1 MAMKINSYAVNQAD
15 KGTVIYDEND
25 QVNSVCIVLKGR
37 VQAVSK
43 GSKVILGSGNFL
55 GVSDLLYMGRYL
67 NSYIAYDDVTFYCF
81 PIQQKDELTEI
92 FASNKDYK
100 GLMVASLTRQINEL
114 DKVYGSL
121 NFTAEKLYGFL
132 NKNYQLYQETGR
144 RYGYPITEIPAI
156 QELERYGSDSII
168 DEKKL
173 AYYKECAKISLE
185 IWKAYCSSGD
195 GITLYLVEETAG
207 LIAQLTTECEALS
220 SYLSDI
226 FNMLMN
232 STDSCLYKG
241 FAALAISV
249 EDSGGYSRD
258 LLHIIDE
265 IIDQI
270 NTTEKL
276 FDEKTGSKIRVDR
289 SRMEEIY
296 YMLLSKSGNRKEQV
310 EDNFQYSQSE
320 LEQMTEDFKD
330 SLKQIQLY
338 CSRDTEKADE
348 FSELVLN
355 FINLKDK
362 YSTDDRIRLLRRK
375 IMQHY
380 YEVYEAVF
388 FIACEDKAVP
398 PVIDLF
404 LKFGFLDE
412 RLLNRDQLK
421 ELYYL
426 ENQIPEKTG
435 PCKVYNIKEWLL
447 SIYRGEK
454 EPSKNEFDLD
464 YADMLRDRRKK
475 GEITEV
481 QEKELQ
487 HNQKDKVIYEITN
500 MFRYNHRVVSG
511 QISTFVPFLWG
522 ESMVKGL
529 QKLLVTS
536 AQINDTI
543 NELLEIDYSVFHR
556 EVLYVN
562 KEKRIAKEYIMQQV
576 FPDILLMPVLGYNG
590 VMWQEITGKRK
601 SNEGRFVLPLFTD
614 LSIKDLLIKVM
625 GRFRWELCRS
635 IQGSAWNNIKYKSL
649 TSEYADYI
657 QFYRK
662 NRDLSEEVK
671 EKVKMQIQKGKGN
684 YREIFVL
691 DYEAWI
697 KGESNGAL
705 RLNRVAREI
714 LAAYCPFSKP
724 IRDRIKGQPLF
735 ADAMERFTRNN
746 LKKKR
751 EMELRFHAIEKE
763 GGEITEELMETFI
776 FYRDL

>member
-15 KGTVIYDEND
+15 KGTVIYDENE
-25 QVNSVCIVLKGR
+25 QINSVCIVLKGR

-114 DKVYGSL
+114 DKVYGAL
-121 NFTAEKLYGFL
+121 NSTAEKLYSFL

-156 QELERYGSDSII
+156 QELDRYGSDSII

-195 GITLYLVEETAG
+195 GIALYLVEETAG
-207 LIAQLTTECEALS
+207 LIAQLTTECEAMS

-232 STDSCLYKG
+232 STDSCLFKG

-276 FDEKTGSKIRVDR
+276 FDEKTGSNIRVDR

-296 YMLLSKSGNRKEQV
+296 YMLLSKRSNRKEQV

-348 FSELVLN
+348 FNDLVLN

-362 YSTDDRIRLLRRK
+362 YSTDDRVRMLRRK

-380 YEVYEAVF
+380 YELYEAVF
-388 FIACEDKAVP
+388 FKACEDKAVP
-398 PVIDLF
+398 PVVDLF

-426 ENQIPEKTG
+426 ESQIPEKSG
-435 PCKVYNIKEWLL
+435 PCQVYNIKEWLL
-447 SIYRGEK
+447 CIYRGEK

-481 QEKELQ
+481 KEKELLL
-487 HNQKDKVIYEITN
+487 NQKDKVIYEITN

-511 QISTFVPFLWG
+511 QITTFVPFLWG
-522 ESMVKGL
+522 ENMVKGI
-529 QKLLVTS
+529 QKLFVTS
-536 AQINDTI
+536 SKINDTI

-562 KEKRIAKEYIMQQV
+562 KEKGIVKEYIMQQV

-601 SNEGRFVLPLFTD
+601 SNEGRFVLPLYTD
-614 LSIKDLLIKVM
+614 LSVRDILIKVL
-625 GRFRWELCRS
+625 GKFRWELCRS

-697 KGESNGAL
+697 KGEANGAL

-714 LAAYCPFSKP
+714 LAVYCPFSKP
-724 IRDRIKGQPLF
+724 IRDRMKGQPLF
-735 ADAMERFTRNN
+735 ADAMERFNRNT

>member
-15 KGTVIYDEND
+15 KGTVIYDENE
-25 QVNSVCIVLKGR
+25 QINSVCIVLKGR
-37 VQAVSK
+37 VQAVSR

-114 DKVYGSL
+114 DKVYGAL
-121 NFTAEKLYGFL
+121 NSTAEKLYGFL
-132 NKNYQLYQETGR
+132 NKNYQLYQETGK

-156 QELERYGSDSII
+156 QELDRYGSDSII
-168 DEKKL
+168 DERKL
-173 AYYKECAKISLE
+173 AYFKECAKISLE

-232 STDSCLYKG
+232 STDSCLFKG

-249 EDSGGYSRD
+249 EDSGGYNRD
-258 LLHIIDE
+258 LLLIIDE

-276 FDEKTGSKIRVDR
+276 FDEKTGGNIRVDR

-296 YMLLSKSGNRKEQV
+296 YMLLSKSSGRKEQV
-310 EDNFQYSQSE
+310 ENNFQYSQSE

-338 CSRDTEKADE
+338 CSRDTEKANE
-348 FSELVLN
+348 FNELVLN

-362 YSTDDRIRLLRRK
+362 YSTDDRIRMLRRK

-380 YEVYEAVF
+380 YELYEAVF
-388 FIACEDKAVP
+388 FKACEDNAVP
-398 PVIDLF
+398 PVVDLF

-426 ENQIPEKTG
+426 ESQNPVKNA

-447 SIYRGEK
+447 CIYRGEK

-481 QEKELQ
+481 KEKELQ
-487 HNQKDKVIYEITN
+487 LNQKDKVIYEINN

-522 ESMVKGL
+522 ENMVKGL

-536 AQINDTI
+536 AKVNDII

-562 KEKRIAKEYIMQQV
+562 KEKGIVKEYIMQQV

-614 LSIKDLLIKVM
+614 LSVRDILIKVL
-625 GRFRWELCRS
+625 GKFRWELCRS

-684 YREIFVL
+684 YREIYVL
-691 DYEAWI
+691 DYEAWL
-697 KGESNGAL
+697 KGEATGAL
-705 RLNRVAREI
+705 RLNRVSREI
-714 LAAYCPFSKP
+714 LATYCPFCKP

-735 ADAMERFTRNN
+735 ADAMERFNRNT

>member
-25 QVNSVCIVLKGR
+25 QVNSICIVLKGR

-121 NFTAEKLYGFL
+121 NSTAEKLYGFL

-185 IWKAYCSSGD
+185 IWKAFCSSGD

-207 LIAQLTTECEALS
+207 LIAQLTTECGALS

-380 YEVYEAVF
+380 YELYEAVF
-388 FIACEDKAVP
+388 FKACEDKAVP
-398 PVIDLF
+398 PVVDLF

-426 ENQIPEKTG
+426 ENQMPEKTG
-435 PCKVYNIKEWLL
+435 PCQVYNIKEWLL
-447 SIYRGEK
+447 CIYRGEK

-511 QISTFVPFLWG
+511 QFSTFVPFLWG

-536 AQINDTI
+536 TQINDAI

-562 KEKRIAKEYIMQQV
+562 KEKGIAKEYIMQQV

-614 LSIKDLLIKVM
+614 LSIRDLLIKVM

-691 DYEAWI
+691 DYEAWM